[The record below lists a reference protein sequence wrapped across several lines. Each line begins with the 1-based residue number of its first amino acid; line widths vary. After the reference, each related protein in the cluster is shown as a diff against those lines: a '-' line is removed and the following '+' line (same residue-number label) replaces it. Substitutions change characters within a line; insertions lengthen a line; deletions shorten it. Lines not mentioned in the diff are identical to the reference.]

1 MDVFSHGLWSA
12 VIFKAVNNKQKTGF
26 KIKEAAFWGIF
37 PDLFAFTIP
46 FVGLFWNW
54 SFHGVNL
61 ADMPRPSEVEPP
73 LQDTLWTFRL
83 ATNLYNYSHSLIIFV
98 LIFGLIYFIFKKP
111 RYEMLAWLLHI
122 FIDIPT
128 HSYKFYPT
136 PFLWPVS
143 SLKVDG
149 FSWAHSWFLIIN
161 YSALIIV
168 YFLLRRQ
175 AMKK

>member
-12 VIFKAVNNKQKTGF
+12 AIYKAVNYKEKTAF
-26 KIKEAAFWGIF
+26 KIKEAAFWGVF
-37 PDLFAFTIP
+37 PDLFAFSIP
-46 FVGLFWNW
+46 FIGMFWLWLFGGFDFRN
-54 SFHGVNL
+54 
-61 ADMPRPSEVEPP
+61 MPGPNDIEPP
-73 LQDTLWTFRL
+73 SQNILWAFNI
-83 ATNLYNYSHSLIIFV
+83 AAMLYNYSHSLIIFG
-98 LIFGLIYFIFKKP
+98 LIFGLVYFIFKKP

-128 HSYKFYPT
+128 HSYKIYPT
-136 PFLWPVS
+136 PFLWPIS

-161 YSALIIV
+161 YLALIIV

-175 AMKK
+175 ATKK